1 MEENR
6 FNLNKIREETDLVT
20 LLSKL
25 GYQPLKRSA
34 GELFYL
40 SMLRDSDTMPSF
52 CVNEKLGI
60 WYDHGLAKGGNII
73 DFALS
78 YWSALSFRE
87 SIAKLLDVYGNPDS
101 LPLKTRPAQIEIPL
115 KHPSYLI
122 REIRELGG
130 NPAISNYLAQ
140 RGISAAAEGFIKE
153 VYYSIKKQ
161 NGDRKEMF
169 AAGWQNDLGGW
180 EVRNSLFKGCL
191 GKKSMTF
198 ISADPHKLTVFEGMM
213 DFLSWRIEYPENSAS
228 ALILNSVSFLKPAI
242 QKASEY
248 PKVDIFFD
256 HDPSGRKSTE
266 EFLKSVACSK
276 DCSEI
281 YKGYNDYNEKIQL
294 SSQDRNN
301 SNSQEYIELIRRG
314 RY

>member
-1 MEENR
+1 MEENKYD
-6 FNLNKIREETDLVT
+6 LSKIREETDLVT

-25 GYQPLKRSA
+25 GYQPVKRSA

-40 SMLRDSDTMPSF
+40 SMLRDTDTMPSF

-78 YWSALSFRE
+78 YWPALSFRE
-87 SIAKLLDVYGNPDS
+87 SIGKLLEVYGNPNT
-101 LPLKTRPAQIEIPL
+101 LLLKTRPAQIEIPL

-153 VYYSIKKQ
+153 VYYSIKKE
-161 NGDRKEMF
+161 NGYRKELF

-191 GKKSMTF
+191 GKKSMSF
-198 ISADPHKLTVFEGMM
+198 ISADPHKLAVFEGMM
-213 DFLSWRIEYPENSAS
+213 DFLSWRTEYPENRAS

-242 QKASEY
+242 KKASEY
-248 PKVDIFFD
+248 PEVDIFFD

-266 EFLKSVACSK
+266 EFLKSLAYSK
-276 DCSEI
+276 DCAEI
-281 YKGYNDYNEKIQL
+281 YKGFNDYNEKIQHDL
-294 SSQDRNN
+294 GRSIHSAT
-301 SNSQEYIELIRRG
+301 SNFAPPLGPKRR
-314 RY
+314 